1 MKTCKEISHILSRD
15 EEISFVSRME
25 LKMHLLMCKG
35 CSSYATHL
43 KMMKD
48 GFQKLF
54 AHLTKVDSDK
64 IKKLEDEIISKVV
77 NKK

>member
-15 EEISFVSRME
+15 EEISLISRME

-35 CSSYATHL
+35 CSAYATHL
-43 KMMKD
+43 KMMIE

-54 AHLTKVDSDK
+54 THLTQVDQK
-64 IKKLEDEIISKVV
+64 QVKKLEDEIISKLV
-77 NKK
+77 KKK